1 MVLSFNSPKPIKG
14 LDAFTVKQ
22 NRGGDFLRTC
32 KFAYDPTNG
41 TMYVKVND
49 EADANLMAGRS
60 FEVAGERMSYR
71 ILSISVRSEEEYI
84 YQAVKCRQMF
94 PDIGLE

>member
-22 NRGGDFLRTC
+22 NRGDDFLRTC

-60 FEVAGERMSYR
+60 FEVAGERMSFYH
-71 ILSISVRSEEEYI
+71 ILNISVRSEEEDI
-84 YQAVKCRQMF
+84 YQTVKCRQLF
-94 PDIGLE
+94 PDIGE